1 MMPDARHNAVFN
13 SSNTSPDNLG
23 EVMWKLKIGD
33 GHEDA
38 DGRLSPYPDRPGEPD
53 CLYFLRT
60 GNCGYG
66 SDCRYNH
73 PTRTRQNNY
82 FSDELP
88 QRDGQ
93 PDCQFDSIYTR
104 CSNLS
109 FMFQLLLQFFL
120 KTGTCKYGTTCKY
133 HHPRDKHGTK
143 LVHLNALGLP
153 IRKDEKPC
161 AYYMRTGTC
170 NYGITCKFNH
180 PQPATAGSTF
190 PLAGS
195 SAYGYSSSVAP
206 TSASPVITGISPWPL
221 SRVSYMSSQHM
232 QALQAYVPLVL
243 PPTQGTMPGQQGWS
257 TLMGSMNHIHTM
269 DKHAPNVI
277 SYSKHQEQ
285 SGPGLLLNFPERPDQ
300 PECQHYMKTGGCNYG
315 TSCKYHHPKERNQA
329 AITTIGPLGL
339 PLRPGQPVCT
349 FYTTYGRCKFGT
361 ACKYDHPIIGY
372 YTYTLPSFSYPDP
385 SIAFPNQK
393 SLQMVWTTENASP
406 KSSKLSD
413 QLTKSETVHRQ
424 QNLENHE
431 SANASTHTPS
441 NTEEESS

>member
-93 PDCQFDSIYTR
+93 PDC
-104 CSNLS
+104 
-109 FMFQLLLQFFL
+109 QFFL